1 MKVMKDLRFVRHLY
15 LRIILV
21 NDEKKVKKNKLLL
34 KFQLT
39 LLFGQGGKMTKLPP
53 CKNSQNFKGKLK
65 EKLKMMAKMRKQLEK
80 EAGTWK
86 K

>member
-1 MKVMKDLRFVRHLY
+1 
-15 LRIILV
+15 
-21 NDEKKVKKNKLLL
+21 
-34 KFQLT
+34 
-39 LLFGQGGKMTKLPP
+39 MTKLPP

>member
-1 MKVMKDLRFVRHLY
+1 
-15 LRIILV
+15 
-21 NDEKKVKKNKLLL
+21 
-34 KFQLT
+34 
-39 LLFGQGGKMTKLPP
+39 MTKLPP

-86 K
+86 KWQENLKLKGNNVSPSGSIKKDKRDYLSRFAHDWMFW